1 MGECVKSCCYCCAS
15 CYNTPICC
23 VGSLCCVLIPLL
35 GLLVI
40 LFGAVF
46 GMIVGIAWLTQN
58 HTEPATVNRM
68 LAILA
73 NSSAGESFTASEQ
86 SVVQ

>member
-23 VGSLCCVLIPLL
+23 LGGLCCLLIPLL
-35 GLLVI
+35 GLLII
-40 LFGAVF
+40 LFGLVF
-46 GMIVGIAWLTQN
+46 GMIAGLAWIAQN
-58 HTEPATVNRM
+58 HTEPESVKRM

-73 NSSAGESFTASEQ
+73 NSSADVLGWSRKNLRTL
-86 SVVQ
+86 